1 MSIRIG
7 SRTGEIAVC
16 AALLS
21 LAAGTGIVSAGMPM
35 GAYNLPGPGVFPL
48 AVSILLGSGAA
59 IRIAWLSARRTRYRA
74 EDRPE
79 VRLGHRNIAIV
90 CAALAGVA
98 LGLDTLGFT
107 LTAAAFLLVLYR
119 AFSDTAWWRAAVAA
133 AGTVAGFHLFFER
146 LIGVT
151 LPAGTLP

>member
-16 AALLS
+16 VALLS

-59 IRIAWLSARRTRYRA
+59 IRIAWLSARRAENRA
-74 EDRPE
+74 E

-98 LGLDTLGFT
+98 LGLETLGFT

-119 AFSDTAWWRAAVAA
+119 AFSDTAWWRAAAAA
-133 AGTVAGFHLFFER
+133 AGAVVGFHLFFER

-151 LPAGTLP
+151 LPTGTLP